1 MAAMGEEAKF
11 YAEEV
16 HSTFFHVNIIIF
28 LSAKIH
34 QKLKNIRN
42 KLKIVM
48 SCNLTT
54 IAIPVLYSRLKSR
67 RLGKWFLCII
77 IVIVLFLQVKHER
90 CSD

>member
-28 LSAKIH
+28 LSAQLH

-42 KLKIVM
+42 KLQIVM
-48 SCNLTT
+48 
-54 IAIPVLYSRLKSR
+54 RL
-67 RLGKWFLCII
+67 
-77 IVIVLFLQVKHER
+77 
-90 CSD
+90 

>member
-28 LSAKIH
+28 LSAQIH

-42 KLKIVM
+42 KFQIVM
-48 SCNLTT
+48 RVNLTT
-54 IAIPVLYSRLKSR
+54 IARPVLYRRLKRR
-67 RLGKWFLCII
+67 RLGKWVLYII